1 MFSAKY
7 RNCVLNTQDA
17 EIMAE
22 IIPNGQQYW
31 LRNVI
36 LITIAQF
43 FGQVAFCSAMT
54 FMPFW
59 FKDMAHITDPGE
71 LSMYVA
77 FYNVAGNLSFCVFA
91 PIWGVLGDRYGRRLM
106 LLRATFGGAILTPLM
121 AFIASPALMVC
132 HRLALGALVGTVTAA
147 QTLIVTT
154 TPQKHLTISLG
165 AASAG
170 MFAGIMGGQFIGGE
184 LVHRYGFFTTFITC
198 GVLLAISTILIL
210 FTKENFHPVV
220 HKQHHRSR
228 KFHMPRFGKAGLL
241 LLLFVLMGFSR
252 DIDGPFLPQL
262 VMEVAQKS
270 QDALRWTGW
279 INGLCALGGMLS
291 GLILGYAASKISLLK
306 VLTFVIATA
315 GLMRILLAFSPC
327 VELVMIERFIQVL
340 AGGGMEP
347 MFQAWL
353 AGVSRAHNQSKMMGW
368 SATSRSTGW
377 MIGSL
382 AGGGLAV
389 AFGGV
394 HGLFL
399 VSGIL
404 YFLMIPAMNYVAR
417 RVPPPRLAEKKR

>member
-1 MFSAKY
+1 MSGDAKTT
-7 RNCVLNTQDA
+7 NIQLEQENSF
-17 EIMAE
+17 
-22 IIPNGQQYW
+22 W

-43 FGQVAFCSAMT
+43 FAQVAFCAAMT

-59 FKDMAHITDPGE
+59 FKDVANLTDQGK

-77 FYNVAGNLSFCVFA
+77 IYNVAGNLSFCVFA
-91 PIWGVLGDRYGRRLM
+91 PIWGVLGDRYGRRMM
-106 LLRATFGGAILTPLM
+106 LLRATLGGAILTPLM
-121 AFIASPALMVC
+121 AFISSPELMIW

-154 TPQKHLTISLG
+154 TPKKYLTISLG

-170 MFAGIMGGQFIGGE
+170 MFAGIMGGQFLGGE
-184 LVHRYGFFTTFITC
+184 MVHRFGFFQTFIWC
-198 GVLLAISTILIL
+198 GVLLGISTVLIL
-210 FTKENFHPVV
+210 FTKENFQPVI
-220 HKQHHRSR
+220 HKKIPGRQRSFQLR
-228 KFHMPRFGKAGLL
+228 MPHFGKAGLL

-262 VMEVAQKS
+262 VMEVVSESK
-270 QDALRWTGW
+270 DALRWTGW

-291 GLILGYAASKISLLK
+291 GLILGYAASRISLLK
-306 VLTFVIATA
+306 VLAFVIATA
-315 GLMRILLAFSPC
+315 GIMRILLALSPSPEAIM
-327 VELVMIERFIQVL
+327 VERFIQVL

-347 MFQAWL
+347 LFQAWL
-353 AGVSRAHNQSKMMGW
+353 AGVTRPHNHSKMLGW
-368 SATSRSTGW
+368 SATFRSTGW
-377 MIGSL
+377 VTGSL

-399 VSGIL
+399 VSGLL
-404 YFLMIPAMNYVAR
+404 YFLMIPAMLYVAR
-417 RVPPPRLAEKKR
+417 RVPPPLLAEKKKA